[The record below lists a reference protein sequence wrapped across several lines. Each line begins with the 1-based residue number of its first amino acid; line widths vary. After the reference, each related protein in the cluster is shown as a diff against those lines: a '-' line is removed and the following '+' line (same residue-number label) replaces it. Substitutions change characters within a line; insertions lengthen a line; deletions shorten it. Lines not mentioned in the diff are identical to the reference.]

1 MSNEGP
7 TDIQSGI
14 NSSTTYHEDP
24 SLNCDT
30 TKKLTKLTITRNN
43 SPLKSF
49 VGKKTRERNMKI
61 ARGHQ
66 MFKNIESALSDGNA
80 KRKSLEQGKKER
92 QSINE
97 LELGEMMLRSA
108 FDSEETRKPLDSSMI
123 TADELIS
130 LFDLAVS
137 DCCSMHD
144 KFRTAMNEG
153 KLCLSDEDWNR
164 FACHVAS
171 VAIQEV
177 RGFAVTAAI
186 MAVRQKSFRSAFA
199 QEINVLMAGWKQ

>member
-1 MSNEGP
+1 MSNDGP

-14 NSSTTYHEDP
+14 NNSTTYRDL
-24 SLNCDT
+24 SLDCGT
-30 TKKLTKLTITRNN
+30 TEKLSKLTVTRNN

-49 VGKKTRERNMKI
+49 GEKKTRERNMKI

-66 MFKNIESALSDGNA
+66 MFKNIESALSDGSA
-80 KRKSLEQGKKER
+80 KRKSLEQGKKEK

-97 LELGEMMLRSA
+97 LQLGEMMLRSA
-108 FDSEETRKPLDSSMI
+108 FDGKETRKPLDSSMI

-144 KFRTAMNEG
+144 KFSKISLLIIQQTYNTFFLYLR
-153 KLCLSDEDWNR
+153 KCL
-164 FACHVAS
+164 
-171 VAIQEV
+171 
-177 RGFAVTAAI
+177 
-186 MAVRQKSFRSAFA
+186 M
-199 QEINVLMAGWKQ
+199 VLLFMMK